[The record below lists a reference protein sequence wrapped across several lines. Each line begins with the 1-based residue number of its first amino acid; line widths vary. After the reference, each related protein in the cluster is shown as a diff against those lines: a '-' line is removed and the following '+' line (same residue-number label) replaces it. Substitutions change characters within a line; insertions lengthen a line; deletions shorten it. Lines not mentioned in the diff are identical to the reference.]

1 MQDLPLPSFISPDLT
16 TMHILSRIRVFFNLR
31 RDLDEEQAVIDE
43 ITRGISFRG
52 ANLWVLICAI
62 FMASLGLNVNSTAV
76 IIGAMLIS
84 PLMGPI
90 IGMGLA
96 VGINDLSL
104 LRRAAKNFSVATL
117 ISVLTAMV
125 YFLLSPL
132 GEAQSELLARTS
144 PTLYDVLIAF
154 FGGAAGIIAL
164 GTKGKGGNVI
174 PGVAIATALMPP
186 LCTAGFGLATGN
198 LLFFL
203 GAFYLFFINTVFISL
218 ATALGV
224 RLMKFRQHQFLS
236 PERAKKAKRILSGI
250 VIATIVPAL
259 WMTIDIIR
267 TSIFESDL
275 HRFVKHELSLPG
287 TQVLSVNADRETRVV
302 SVVAVG
308 REISDS
314 TQRRAEAELADYG
327 LVGYQL
333 TIIQGVQSDSLLAQQ
348 SQQSQRL
355 SSQAVEQQKL
365 LELSAE
371 NASLSQRLAEY
382 GLYEEYA
389 RELRTELQVLFP
401 AVRTLSLSPV
411 VEVQAD
417 TSRTERYVAV
427 VLGMESGK
435 ALPAG
440 EQTKLEQWLRAR
452 VPADSLVFIPKVSS
466 RSQRSAKD

>member
-1 MQDLPLPSFISPDLT
+1 MNFFN
-16 TMHILSRIRVFFNLR
+16 RIRVYLNLR
-31 RDLDEEQAVIDE
+31 PDLEEEQLVVDE
-43 ITRGISFRG
+43 ITRGVSFRG

-62 FMASLGLNVNSTAV
+62 FIASLGLNVNSTAV

-96 VGINDLSL
+96 IGINDLDL
-104 LRRAAKNFSVATL
+104 LKRAVKNFSVATL

-125 YFLLSPL
+125 YFFLSPL

-144 PTLYDVLIAF
+144 PTIYDVLIAF

-164 GTKGKGGNVI
+164 ATRGKGGNVL

-224 RLMKFRQHQFLS
+224 RMMKFHQHHFLT
-236 PERAKKAKRILSGI
+236 PGREKKAKRILTGI
-250 VIATIVPAL
+250 VIATTVPAL
-259 WMTIDIIR
+259 WMTVNIIR
-267 TSIFESDL
+267 TSIFESNVR
-275 HRFVKHELSLPG
+275 RFVKHELSLPG
-287 TQVLSVNADRETRVV
+287 TQVLSSSADRGEHTLHI
-302 SVVAVG
+302 VAVG

-314 TQRRAEAELADYG
+314 LQREVESRLSDYG
-327 LVGYQL
+327 LAGYRL
-333 TIIQGVQSDSLLAQQ
+333 TLIQGVQSDSVLAESRQLEPT
-348 SQQSQRL
+348 L
-355 SSQAVEQQKL
+355 STSASGHQKI
-365 LELSAE
+365 LELASE

-389 RELRTELQVLFP
+389 RELRTELAVLFP
-401 AVRTLSLSPV
+401 SVHTLSLSPV
-411 VEVQAD
+411 VEVQSD
-417 TSRTERYVAV
+417 TMRTERYIAV
-427 VLGMESGK
+427 LIGLEKGK
-435 ALPAG
+435 ELPSV
-440 EQTKLEQWLRAR
+440 EEEKLHSWLKAR
-452 VPADSLVFIPKVSS
+452 IPADSLVLIPKVSA
-466 RSQRSAKD
+466 RRQR

>member
-1 MQDLPLPSFISPDLT
+1 MNFFN
-16 TMHILSRIRVFFNLR
+16 RIRVYLNLR
-31 RDLDEEQAVIDE
+31 PDLEEEQLVVDE
-43 ITRGISFRG
+43 ITRGVSFRG

-62 FMASLGLNVNSTAV
+62 FIASLGLNVNSTAV

-96 VGINDLSL
+96 IGINDLDL
-104 LRRAAKNFSVATL
+104 LKRAAKNFSVATL

-125 YFLLSPL
+125 YFFLSPL

-144 PTLYDVLIAF
+144 PTIYDVLIAF

-164 GTKGKGGNVI
+164 ATRGKGGNVL

-224 RLMKFRQHQFLS
+224 RMMRFHQHHFLT
-236 PERAKKAKRILSGI
+236 PERAKKAKRILTGI
-250 VIATIVPAL
+250 VIATTVPAL
-259 WMTIDIIR
+259 WMTVNIIR
-267 TSIFESDL
+267 TSIFESNVR
-275 HRFVKHELSLPG
+275 RFVKHELSLPG
-287 TQVLSVNADRETRVV
+287 TQVLSSSADRGEHTLRI
-302 SVVAVG
+302 VAVG

-314 TQRRAEAELADYG
+314 LQREVESRLSDYG
-327 LVGYQL
+327 LAGYRL
-333 TIIQGVQSDSLLAQQ
+333 TLIQGVQSDSVLAESRQLEPT
-348 SQQSQRL
+348 L
-355 SSQAVEQQKL
+355 STSASEHQKI
-365 LELSAE
+365 LELASE

-389 RELRTELQVLFP
+389 RELRTELAVLFP
-401 AVRTLSLSPV
+401 NVHTLSLSPV
-411 VEVQAD
+411 VEVQSD
-417 TSRTERYVAV
+417 TMRTERYIAV
-427 VLGMESGK
+427 LIGLEKGK
-435 ALPAG
+435 ELPSV
-440 EQTKLEQWLRAR
+440 EEEKLHSWLKAR
-452 VPADSLVFIPKVSS
+452 IPADSLVLIPKVSV
-466 RSQRSAKD
+466 RRQR

>member
-1 MQDLPLPSFISPDLT
+1 MNFFN
-16 TMHILSRIRVFFNLR
+16 RIRVYLNLR
-31 RDLDEEQAVIDE
+31 PDLEEEQLVVDE
-43 ITRGISFRG
+43 ITRGVSFRG

-62 FMASLGLNVNSTAV
+62 FIASLGLNVNSTAV

-96 VGINDLSL
+96 IGINDLDL
-104 LRRAAKNFSVATL
+104 LKRAAKNFSVTTL

-125 YFLLSPL
+125 YFFLSPL

-144 PTLYDVLIAF
+144 PTIYDVLIAF

-164 GTKGKGGNVI
+164 ATRGKGGNVL

-224 RLMKFRQHQFLS
+224 RMMRFHQHHFLT
-236 PERAKKAKRILSGI
+236 PERTKRAKRIFTGI
-250 VIATIVPAL
+250 VIATTVPAL
-259 WMTIDIIR
+259 WMTVNIIR
-267 TSIFESDL
+267 TSIFESNVR
-275 HRFVKHELSLPG
+275 RFVNHELSLPG
-287 TQVLSVNADRETRVV
+287 TQVLSSSADRGEHTLRI
-302 SVVAVG
+302 VAVG

-314 TQRRAEAELADYG
+314 LRQEVESRLSDYG
-327 LVGYQL
+327 LAGYRL
-333 TIIQGVQSDSLLAQQ
+333 TLIQGVQSDSILAESRQLEPT
-348 SQQSQRL
+348 L
-355 SSQAVEQQKL
+355 STSASEHQKI
-365 LELSAE
+365 LELASE

-389 RELRTELQVLFP
+389 RELRPELAVLFP
-401 AVRTLSLSPV
+401 SVHTLSLSPV
-411 VEVQAD
+411 VEVQSD
-417 TSRTERYVAV
+417 TMRTERYIAV
-427 VLGMESGK
+427 LIGLEKGK
-435 ALPAG
+435 ELPSV
-440 EQTKLEQWLRAR
+440 EEEKLHSWLKAR
-452 VPADSLVFIPKVSS
+452 IPADSLVLIPKVSA
-466 RSQRSAKD
+466 RRQR

>member
-1 MQDLPLPSFISPDLT
+1 MNFFN
-16 TMHILSRIRVFFNLR
+16 RIRVYLNLR
-31 RDLDEEQAVIDE
+31 PDLEEEQLVVDE
-43 ITRGISFRG
+43 ITRGVSFRG

-62 FMASLGLNVNSTAV
+62 FIASLGLNVNSTAV

-96 VGINDLSL
+96 IGINDLDL
-104 LRRAAKNFSVATL
+104 LKRAAKNFSVTTL

-125 YFLLSPL
+125 YFFLSPL

-144 PTLYDVLIAF
+144 PTIYDVLIAF

-164 GTKGKGGNVI
+164 ATRGKGGNVL

-224 RLMKFRQHQFLS
+224 RMMRFHQHHFLT
-236 PERAKKAKRILSGI
+236 PERTKRAKRIFTGI
-250 VIATIVPAL
+250 VIATTVPAL
-259 WMTIDIIR
+259 WMTVNIIR
-267 TSIFESDL
+267 TSIFESNV
-275 HRFVKHELSLPG
+275 RSFVKHELSLPG
-287 TQVLSVNADRETRVV
+287 TQVLSSSADRGEHTLRI
-302 SVVAVG
+302 VAVG

-314 TQRRAEAELADYG
+314 LQQEVESRLSDYG
-327 LVGYQL
+327 LAGYRL
-333 TIIQGVQSDSLLAQQ
+333 TLIQGVQSDSVLAESRQLEPT
-348 SQQSQRL
+348 L
-355 SSQAVEQQKL
+355 STSASEHQKI
-365 LELSAE
+365 LELASE

-389 RELRTELQVLFP
+389 RELRPELAVLFP
-401 AVRTLSLSPV
+401 SVHTLSLSPV
-411 VEVQAD
+411 VEVQSD
-417 TSRTERYVAV
+417 TMRTERYIAV
-427 VLGMESGK
+427 LIGLEKGK
-435 ALPAG
+435 ELPSV
-440 EQTKLEQWLRAR
+440 EEEKLHSWLKAR
-452 VPADSLVFIPKVSS
+452 IPADSLVLIPKVSA
-466 RSQRSAKD
+466 RRQR